1 MIVTAKTKLFIPVR
15 GPIIRPPRR
24 APPWPPS
31 AAKRPADGGDAHDRV
46 EADAEELEVSVFS
59 ERVRVLGAGV
69 NRRLAEGAVRERGGT
84 IPSLVC
90 HSPRAWPETGEV
102 RERGYRFVLTENARA
117 KLILSFP
124 SSLLVPTPRS
134 KFDPCAPLFGSRTSG
149 RRYEWIVHDL
159 SLEEVDRIE
168 HGGGTGQDRLRL
180 SART

>member
-59 ERVRVLGAGV
+59 ERVRVLRAGV
-69 NRRLAEGAVRERGGT
+69 ESGLASRAESGCGRSGGSFPVFRPRERG
-84 IPSLVC
+84 
-90 HSPRAWPETGEV
+90 V
-102 RERGYRFVLTENARA
+102 RRGDREGSAGFVLTENARA
-117 KLILSFP
+117 KLTLSFP

>member
-1 MIVTAKTKLFIPVR
+1 MR

-24 APPWPPS
+24 APAWPPS
-31 AAKRPADGGDAHDRV
+31 AAKRPADDGGAHGRGGADV
-46 EADAEELEVSVFS
+46 EQLEVR
-59 ERVRVLGAGV
+59 ERTREWGSLGAGV

-102 RERGYRFVLTENARA
+102 RESWCRFVLTENARA
-117 KLILSFP
+117 KLTLSFP

-149 RRYEWIVHDL
+149 RRYEWIVRDL